1 MRIEVDQAKGMG
13 GRILC
18 WDDAGQPFTPPLPR
32 ARVTNRETGEV
43 LDVVKADDVTG
54 EAEVFRRDAAGEL
67 VILFDGGMRVAREV
81 VRAPL
86 RIEFHG
92 G

>member
-1 MRIEVDQAKGMG
+1 VRIEVEQGLSG
-13 GRILC
+13 GLLC

-43 LDVVKADDVTG
+43 LDVIKADDVTG
-54 EAEVFRRDAAGEL
+54 EAEVFRVDAFGEL
-67 VILFDGGMRVAREV
+67 VVLFDGGMRVAREV
-81 VRAPL
+81 IRAPL